1 MRRIDDKS
9 NRLRPVAD
17 HLRISSCSVF
27 YCIYLFLNDSIILRT
42 GFFSAMV
49 KFIHG
54 SEKSAAAPE
63 NGAGYGEREN
73 TVPRSNI
80 KLAFSPAGAR
90 ATERRIA

>member
-73 TVPRSNI
+73 TVHS
-80 KLAFSPAGAR
+80 KV
-90 ATERRIA
+90 

>member
-1 MRRIDDKS
+1 
-9 NRLRPVAD
+9 
-17 HLRISSCSVF
+17 
-27 YCIYLFLNDSIILRT
+27 
-42 GFFSAMV
+42 MV

>member
-1 MRRIDDKS
+1 
-9 NRLRPVAD
+9 
-17 HLRISSCSVF
+17 
-27 YCIYLFLNDSIILRT
+27 
-42 GFFSAMV
+42 MV

-63 NGAGYGEREN
+63 NGAGYGERKN